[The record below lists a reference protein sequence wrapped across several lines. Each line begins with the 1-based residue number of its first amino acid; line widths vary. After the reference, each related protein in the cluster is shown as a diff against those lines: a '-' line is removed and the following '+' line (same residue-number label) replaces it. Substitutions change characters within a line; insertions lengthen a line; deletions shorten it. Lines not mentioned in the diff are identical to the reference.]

1 MERIILF
8 DIDKT
13 IFDTRVS
20 GERATVSIGSVARI
34 SPDEIE
40 RINGEYKSQLN
51 STTDFDSSDFLREVS
66 TQTGSKLEELTGGL
80 FDQNNFVLY
89 PETLETLE
97 RLSSEGYSLG
107 TFSEGVREWQM
118 KKLTLTGA
126 IDYFNPSLILIKRR
140 KLSPESIDEIPK
152 GSTVVDDKKEVME
165 TLRHLRPDL
174 KLVWVNR
181 QDQEELDISQIMTIE
196 NLSDLLTIY

>member
-40 RINGEYKSQLN
+40 RINGEYKSQLH

-152 GSTVVDDKKEVME
+152 GSTVVDDKKEVIK

-196 NLSDLLTIY
+196 NLSDLLAIY